1 MRPEPDFI
9 DEFILRRRAAPSL
22 IRELVIG
29 YPLSAMIK
37 GSEIRKADH
46 PIEKL
51 VARSLVAACDVGR
64 RTFRRGIDAALRS
77 GALGAVFIQY
87 SAMAR
92 SLCAPRHRT
101 LADVLRF
108 ACGREQGLGKERSR
122 SCRLQYYTEIT
133 RNMVGRVLTNRQVV
147 RRYDHFAPGGR
158 SLLAI
163 VRCSSSPLT
172 RTTWKLL
179 ASPAQLPLSL
189 SSTQ

>member
-1 MRPEPDFI
+1 MRPQPDFI
-9 DEFILRRRAAPSL
+9 DEFILRRRAVPSL

-29 YPLSAMIK
+29 YPLAAMIK
-37 GSEIRKADH
+37 GSETRKADY
-46 PIEKL
+46 PVEKL
-51 VARSLVAACDVGR
+51 LLDRWSPRAMSGEEIS
-64 RTFRRGIDAALRS
+64 RRGIDAALRS

-122 SCRLQYYTEIT
+122 SCRLQYYAEIT